1 MSVYI
6 ISEVCGQW
14 GGSIDKAKRMID
26 ESAESG
32 ADAVKVQIYDTY
44 QMPGDNRSK
53 WEYLS
58 MSQEVF
64 LELKEYSEKLGVD
77 YFASA
82 FHQDRFDWI
91 LNSGLKVNKIA
102 SMLIESDFD
111 LCIKM
116 LESGLKTYCSLGKW
130 NKEHLPFKHFNNVD
144 YLHCVCKYP
153 HSVNEA
159 IELMPENFDNKL
171 CGYSD
176 HSEGIDACKIAV
188 DKGAKVLEKHFTLDK
203 SLQSSTEA
211 AHTCSMV
218 KSELKDLR
226 QYCGRN

>member
-1 MSVYI
+1 MSVSI
-6 ISEVCGQW
+6 ISELCGQW
-14 GGSIDKAKRMID
+14 GGAIDKAKRMID

-130 NKEHLPFKHFNNVD
+130 NKEHLPFKNFNNVEILWASTREP
-144 YLHCVCKYP
+144 YNYIQAKKLGCKIITAP
-153 HSVNEA
+153 PSI
-159 IELMPENFDNKL
+159 IEKIENFKNI
-171 CGYSD
+171 SD
-176 HSEGIDACKIAV
+176 KNLSISTV
-188 DKGAKVLEKHFTLDK
+188 KGF
-203 SLQSSTEA
+203 
-211 AHTCSMV
+211 
-218 KSELKDLR
+218 LKDSKLSKFKI
-226 QYCGRN
+226 

>member
-6 ISEVCGQW
+6 ISELCGQW

-82 FHQDRFDWI
+82 FHQDRFI
-91 LNSGLKVNKIA
+91 
-102 SMLIESDFD
+102 
-111 LCIKM
+111 
-116 LESGLKTYCSLGKW
+116 
-130 NKEHLPFKHFNNVD
+130 
-144 YLHCVCKYP
+144 
-153 HSVNEA
+153 
-159 IELMPENFDNKL
+159 
-171 CGYSD
+171 
-176 HSEGIDACKIAV
+176 
-188 DKGAKVLEKHFTLDK
+188 
-203 SLQSSTEA
+203 QS
-211 AHTCSMV
+211 
-218 KSELKDLR
+218 
-226 QYCGRN
+226 